1 MKARLI
7 ETAELCPEV
16 RQFVFEAVDTDG
28 FAFTPGQF
36 VSLVHQFEGREVTRA
51 YSIASAPDRNR
62 FELCLNRVKE
72 GVFSPWLFAM
82 NPGDTVNMQ
91 GPLGYFVLRNPAR
104 DALFVATGTGI
115 APIRSILQAN
125 LAGPRT
131 AQITLLFGARYP
143 ASILYR
149 GEFDTM
155 AALWPGFRFW
165 PTVTRPDDTWQ
176 GRTGRVQQHLLEAIG
191 DRRDIDVYICG
202 LREMVDDVRA
212 VLKCVGFDRKQI
224 IVEKYD

>member
-1 MKARLI
+1 M
-7 ETAELCPEV
+7 
-16 RQFVFEAVDTDG
+16 RQFVFEAAGTES

-36 VSLVHQFEGREVTRA
+36 VSLVHQFDGLEVTRA
-51 YSIASAPDRNR
+51 YSIASAPGGNR

-82 NPGDTVNMQ
+82 NPGDTVDMA

-115 APIRSILQAN
+115 APVRSILRAN
-125 LAGPRT
+125 LAEPRP
-131 AQITLLFGARYP
+131 AQATLLFGARYP
-143 ASILYR
+143 ASLLYR
-149 GEFDTM
+149 AEFDAM
-155 AALWPGFRFW
+155 AATQPAFRFW
-165 PTVTRPDDTWQ
+165 PTVSRPDASWT

-202 LREMVDDVRA
+202 LREMVDDVRTI
-212 VLKCVGFDRKQI
+212 LKSVGFDRKQI

>member
-1 MKARLI
+1 MGI
-7 ETAELCPEV
+7 AELCPEV
-16 RQFVFEAVDTDG
+16 RQFVFEAEMDN

-36 VSLVHQFEGREVTRA
+36 VSLVHEFEGREVTRA
-51 YSIASAPDRNR
+51 YSIASAPAGNR

-72 GVFSPWLFAM
+72 GIFSPWLFEM
-82 NPGDTVNMQ
+82 NSGDTVEMK

-125 LAGPRT
+125 LSGPRP
-131 AQITLLFGARYP
+131 ARITLLFGARYP
-143 ASILYR
+143 ASLLYR
-149 GEFDTM
+149 AEFDTI

-165 PTVTRPDDTWQ
+165 PTVTRPDNAWT

-202 LREMVDDVRA
+202 LKEMVDDVRT

>member
-1 MKARLI
+1 
-7 ETAELCPEV
+7 V
-16 RQFVFEAVDTDG
+16 RQFVFEAVDIEQ

-36 VSLVHQFEGREVTRA
+36 VSLVHTFEGREITRA
-51 YSIASAPDRNR
+51 YSIASAPDGKR

-72 GVFSPWLFAM
+72 GVMSPWLFEM
-82 NPGDTVNMQ
+82 HPGDEVTLSA
-91 GPLGYFVLRNPAR
+91 PLGYFVLRNPGR

-125 LAGPRT
+125 FNSARP
-131 AQITLLFGARYP
+131 AQLTLLFGVRYP
-143 ASILYR
+143 GGILYR
-149 GEFDTM
+149 AEFETM
-155 AALWPGFRFW
+155 ACLWSGFRFW
-165 PTVTRPDDTWQ
+165 PTVTRPDEKWM

-202 LREMVDDVRA
+202 LREMVDDVRT
-212 VLKCVGFDRKQI
+212 VLKCVGLDRKQI

>member
-1 MKARLI
+1 M
-7 ETAELCPEV
+7 CPEV
-16 RQFVFEAVDTDG
+16 RQFFFEAVDTDR
-28 FAFTPGQF
+28 FTFTPGQF
-36 VSLVHQFEGREVTRA
+36 VSLIHQLEGKEITRA
-51 YSIASAPDRNR
+51 YSIASAPAGNR

-72 GVFSPWLFAM
+72 GIFSPWLFAM
-82 NPGDTVNMQ
+82 NPGDTVEMA

-104 DALFVATGTGI
+104 DSLFVATGTGI

-125 LAGPRT
+125 LSAPQL
-131 AQITLLFGARYP
+131 AQITLLFGVRYP
-143 ASILYR
+143 ASLLYR
-149 GEFDTM
+149 AEFDTM

-165 PTVTRPDDTWQ
+165 PTVTRPDATWT
-176 GRTGRVQQHLLEAIG
+176 GRTGRIQQHLLEAIG

-202 LREMVDDVRA
+202 LKEMVDDVRA

>member
-7 ETAELCPEV
+7 ATADLCPEV
-16 RQFVFEAVDTDG
+16 RQFVFEATDRDR

-51 YSIASAPDRNR
+51 YSIASAPNGTR

-72 GVFSPWLFAM
+72 GIFSPWLFAM
-82 NPGDTVNMQ
+82 NPGDTVEMN

-125 LAGPRT
+125 LSGPRL
-131 AQITLLFGARYP
+131 TLLFGVRYP

-149 GEFDTM
+149 AEFDTM

-165 PTVTRPDDTWQ
+165 PTVTRPDATWT

>member
-1 MKARLI
+1 
-7 ETAELCPEV
+7 V
-16 RQFVFEAVDTDG
+16 RQFVFEAAGTES

-36 VSLVHQFEGREVTRA
+36 VSLVHQFDGLEVTRA
-51 YSIASAPDRNR
+51 YSIASAPGGNR

-82 NPGDTVNMQ
+82 NPGDTVDMA

-115 APIRSILQAN
+115 APVRSILRAN
-125 LAGPRT
+125 LAEPRP
-131 AQITLLFGARYP
+131 AQATLLFGARYP
-143 ASILYR
+143 ASLLYR
-149 GEFDTM
+149 AEFDAM
-155 AALWPGFRFW
+155 AATQPAFRFW
-165 PTVTRPDDTWQ
+165 PTVSRPDASWT

-202 LREMVDDVRA
+202 LREMVDDVRTI
-212 VLKCVGFDRKQI
+212 LKSVGFDRKQI

>member
-1 MKARLI
+1 
-7 ETAELCPEV
+7 V
-16 RQFVFEAVDTDG
+16 RQFVFEAVDTDRL
-28 FAFTPGQF
+28 AFTPGQF
-36 VSLVHQFEGREVTRA
+36 VSLVHEFEGREVTRA
-51 YSIASAPDRNR
+51 YSIASAPDGNR

-82 NPGDTVNMQ
+82 NPGDTVEMN

-115 APIRSILQAN
+115 APIRSILRAN
-125 LAGPRT
+125 LSAPPP
-131 AQITLLFGARYP
+131 AQITLLFGVRYP
-143 ASILYR
+143 SGILYR
-149 GEFDTM
+149 TEFETM
-155 AALWPGFRFW
+155 TCLWPGFRFW
-165 PTVTRPDDTWQ
+165 PTVTRPDGAWK
-176 GRTGRVQQHLLEAIG
+176 GRSGRVQQHLLEAVG
-191 DRRDIDVYICG
+191 GRRDMDVYICG

>member
-1 MKARLI
+1 
-7 ETAELCPEV
+7 V
-16 RQFVFEAVDTDG
+16 RQFVFETVDADQ

-36 VSLVHQFEGREVTRA
+36 VSLVHELEGNQITRA
-51 YSIASAPDRNR
+51 YSIASAPAGKR
-62 FELCLNRVKE
+62 FQLCLNRVKE

-82 NPGDTVNMQ
+82 NPGDTVDMK

-104 DALFVATGTGI
+104 DALFVATGTGV

-125 LAGPRT
+125 LAQPRP

-143 ASILYR
+143 ASLLYR
-149 GEFDTM
+149 AEFDTM
-155 AALWPGFRFW
+155 AALWPGFRFQ
-165 PTVTRPDDTWQ
+165 PTVSRPDATWT

-202 LREMVDDVRA
+202 LKEMVDDVRT

>member
-1 MKARLI
+1 M
-7 ETAELCPEV
+7 
-16 RQFVFEAVDTDG
+16 RQFVFEAVDTDR
-28 FAFTPGQF
+28 FEFTPGQF
-36 VSLVHQFEGREVTRA
+36 VSLVHQLEGREITRA
-51 YSIASAPDRNR
+51 YSIASAPQGSR

-82 NPGDTVNMQ
+82 NPGDTVDMT

-104 DALFVATGTGI
+104 DSLFVATGTGI

-125 LAGPRT
+125 LSGPRPQRI
-131 AQITLLFGARYP
+131 ALLFGARYP
-143 ASILYR
+143 GSMLYR
-149 GEFDTM
+149 AEFDTM
-155 AALWPGFRFW
+155 AALWPEFRFW
-165 PTVTRPDDTWQ
+165 PTVTRPDATWT

-202 LREMVDDVRA
+202 LREMVDDVRT

>member
-7 ETAELCPEV
+7 ETSELCPEV
-16 RQFVFEAVDTDG
+16 RQFVFEAADTDR

-51 YSIASAPDRNR
+51 YSIASAPSGNR

-72 GVFSPWLFAM
+72 GIFSPWLFAM
-82 NPGDTVNMQ
+82 NPGDTVEMT

-125 LAGPRT
+125 LSAPPPAR
-131 AQITLLFGARYP
+131 ITLLFGVRYP
-143 ASILYR
+143 SGILYR
-149 GEFDTM
+149 AEFDTM
-155 AALWPGFRFW
+155 AALWPGFRFQ
-165 PTVTRPDDTWQ
+165 PTVTRPDDAWH
-176 GRTGRVQQHLLEAIG
+176 GRTGRVQQHLLEAVG

-202 LREMVDDVRA
+202 LREMVDDVRT

>member
-1 MKARLI
+1 MA
-7 ETAELCPEV
+7 TAELCPEV
-16 RQFVFEAVDTDG
+16 RQFVFEAADTER
-28 FAFTPGQF
+28 FSFTPGQF
-36 VSLVHQFEGREVTRA
+36 VSLVHQFEGREITRA
-51 YSIASAPDRNR
+51 YSIASAPGGDR

-82 NPGDTVNMQ
+82 NPGDTVDMT

-115 APIRSILQAN
+115 APIRSILQAS
-125 LAGPRT
+125 LPGPRP

-149 GEFDTM
+149 AEFETM

-165 PTVTRPDDTWQ
+165 PTVTRPDAAWT

-191 DRRDIDVYICG
+191 DRRDMDVYICG

>member
-1 MKARLI
+1 M
-7 ETAELCPEV
+7 
-16 RQFVFEAVDTDG
+16 RQFVFEAVGVDR

-36 VSLVHQFEGREVTRA
+36 ISFVHEFEGREVTRA
-51 YSIASAPDRNR
+51 YSIASAPDGNR

-82 NPGDTVNMQ
+82 NPGDTVEMT
-91 GPLGYFVLRNPAR
+91 GPLGYFVLRNPTR

-125 LAGPRT
+125 LTEPRP

-149 GEFDTM
+149 AEFETL
-155 AALWPGFRFW
+155 ACLWPGFRFW
-165 PTVTRPDDTWQ
+165 PTVTRPDSTWK

-202 LREMVDDVRA
+202 LREMVDDVRT
-212 VLKCVGFDRKQI
+212 VLKCVGFERKQI

>member
-1 MKARLI
+1 M
-7 ETAELCPEV
+7 
-16 RQFVFEAVDTDG
+16 RQFVFEATDTDR

-36 VSLVHQFEGREVTRA
+36 VSLVHQFEGREITRA
-51 YSIASAPDRNR
+51 YSIASAPDGHR

-82 NPGDTVNMQ
+82 NPGDTVNMT
-91 GPLGYFVLRNPAR
+91 GPLGYFVLRDPSR

-125 LAGPRT
+125 LSGPRP
-131 AQITLLFGARYP
+131 AQITVLFGARYP

-149 GEFDTM
+149 AEFETM
-155 AALWPGFRFW
+155 AALLPGFRFW
-165 PTVTRPDDTWQ
+165 PTVTRPDAAWT
-176 GRTGRVQQHLLEAIG
+176 GRTGRVQQHLLQAIG
-191 DRRDIDVYICG
+191 DRRDMDVYICG

-212 VLKCVGFDRKQI
+212 QLKAIGLDRKRI
-224 IVEKYD
+224 IYEKYD